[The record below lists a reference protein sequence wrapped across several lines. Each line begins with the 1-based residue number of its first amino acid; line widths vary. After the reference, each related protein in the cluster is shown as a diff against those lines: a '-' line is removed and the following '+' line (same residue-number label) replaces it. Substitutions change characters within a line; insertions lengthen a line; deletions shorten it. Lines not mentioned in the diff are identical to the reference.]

1 MIFWPSKREGFNVGP
16 FFGKR
21 KILSGAPKTFFFL
34 GGVFFLG
41 GKQKEFMEYFK

>member
-1 MIFWPSKREGFNVGP
+1 MGP

-21 KILSGAPKTFFFL
+21 KILSGAPKTFFFWE
-34 GGVFFLG
+34 VFFFLG